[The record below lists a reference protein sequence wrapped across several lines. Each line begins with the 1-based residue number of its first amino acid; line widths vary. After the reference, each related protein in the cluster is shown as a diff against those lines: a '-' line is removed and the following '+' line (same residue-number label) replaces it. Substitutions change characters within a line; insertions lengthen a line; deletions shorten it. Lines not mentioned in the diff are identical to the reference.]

1 MPAIY
6 SLVVD
11 VQRRRAN
18 GPIWGLVGDFLL
30 GFVFFDI
37 VEIIGR
43 DAQAAL
49 VCFAVSV

>member
-1 MPAIY
+1 MLIGNSAFVAGI
-6 SLVVD
+6 
-11 VQRRRAN
+11 
-18 GPIWGLVGDFLL
+18 
-30 GFVFFDI
+30 VFFDI

>member
-1 MPAIY
+1 MSTRRI
-6 SLVVD
+6 LV
-11 VQRRRAN
+11 
-18 GPIWGLVGDFLL
+18 

-37 VEIIGR
+37 VETIGR

>member
-6 SLVVD
+6 YIVVEFWWEY
-11 VQRRRAN
+11 A
-18 GPIWGLVGDFLL
+18 GGLKICRLGDFLL